1 MAVAI
6 GNGATLMVKTAVM
19 SAANGTNVAS
29 VQTVSFDGF
38 KVSMVE
44 STVLSSTYKT
54 FLPGLL
60 EGGSITVTC
69 NSDTADIGQSI
80 LTTALLAKT
89 LIYFILTFAD
99 GSVIGGTTGDTCY
112 VESYKT
118 DASVDSI
125 QGASWTLRTTGTLQ
139 VA

>member
-6 GNGATLMVKTAVM
+6 GNGATLKVG
-19 SAANGTNVAS
+19 SAATPTQLVAS

-44 STVLSSTYKT
+44 STVLSSSYKT

-60 EGGSITVTC
+60 EGGSITITC
-69 NSDTADIGQSI
+69 NSDTADVGQSI
-80 LTTALLAKT
+80 LTTNMLAKT
-89 LIYFILTFAD
+89 LTYFILTFAD

-112 VESYKT
+112 IESYKT
-118 DASVDSI
+118 DAAVDSI

>member
-1 MAVAI
+1 MAVSI
-6 GNGATLMVKTAVM
+6 GNGATLKISS
-19 SAANGTNVAS
+19 SATPTTNVAS

-54 FLPGLL
+54 YIPGLF
-60 EGGSITVTC
+60 EGGSITITC
-69 NSDTADIGQSI
+69 NSDTGDTGQSL
-80 LTTALLAKT
+80 LTTNMLAKT
-89 LIYFILTFAD
+89 LTFFILTFAD
-99 GSVIGGTTGDTCY
+99 GSVIGGTTGDTAF

-118 DASVDSI
+118 DASSDSI
-125 QGASWTLRTTGTLQ
+125 QSASWTLRTTGILQ

>member
-6 GNGATLMVKTAVM
+6 GNGATLKVG
-19 SAANGTNVAS
+19 SAATPTQLVAS

-44 STVLSSTYKT
+44 STVLSSSYKT

-60 EGGSITVTC
+60 EGGSITITC
-69 NSDTADIGQSI
+69 NSDTADVGQSL
-80 LTTALLAKT
+80 LTTNMLAKT
-89 LIYFILTFAD
+89 LTYFILTFAD
-99 GSVIGGTTGDTCY
+99 GSVIGGTTGDTAY
-112 VESYKT
+112 IESYKT
-118 DASVDSI
+118 DAAVDSI